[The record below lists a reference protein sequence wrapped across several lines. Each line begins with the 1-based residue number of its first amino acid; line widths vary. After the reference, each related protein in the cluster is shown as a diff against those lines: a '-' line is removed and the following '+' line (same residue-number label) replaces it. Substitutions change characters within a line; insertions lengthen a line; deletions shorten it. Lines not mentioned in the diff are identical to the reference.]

1 MEKNSIKSYV
11 YLLITALIW
20 GFAFAAQRFVV
31 RFVEPFTFNGIRF
44 VLGAISLIP
53 VMILYKSDSAKQY
66 SLKRAAFG
74 GIIAGMFL
82 FLASSFQQIGL
93 EGTTAGKAAFITGL
107 YIVIVPLFGIFL
119 KQHIDINLWIGALT
133 AIIGLYLLCVTGGF
147 TVKYS
152 DMLQLISSFLFASQ
166 ILIIGYFANKVDC
179 IKLAFFQFVTCA
191 LLSLIVAVFTE
202 NMYIPNIKNALI
214 PIIYAGIFSVGVAYT
229 FQILGQKYAEPTHS
243 AIIMSL
249 ESVFAAVGGFLILG
263 EKLELR
269 ALIGCMVMFL
279 GIIISQV
286 RPIKTNKK
294 SRKCQN

>member
-1 MEKNSIKSYV
+1 MEKKNIKSYV
-11 YLLITALIW
+11 YLVITAIIW
-20 GFAFAAQRFVV
+20 GFAFAAQRFAV

-44 VLGAISLIP
+44 VLGTLSLIP
-53 VMILYKSDSAKQY
+53 VMVLYKSDSAKQY
-66 SLKRAAFG
+66 SLKSAAFG
-74 GIIAGMFL
+74 GIIAGIFL

-93 EGTTAGKAAFITGL
+93 AGTTAGKAAFITGL
-107 YIVIVPLFGIFL
+107 YIVIVPLFGVFL
-119 KQHIDINLWIGALT
+119 KQHIDINLWIGAFT
-133 AIIGLYLLCVTGGF
+133 AIVGLYLLCVTGGF
-147 TVKYS
+147 NVNYS
-152 DMLQLISSFLFASQ
+152 DMMQLICSFLFAFQ

-191 LLSLIVAVFTE
+191 LLSLIVAVLTE
-202 NMYIPNIKNALI
+202 SMHIANIKNALI

-249 ESVFAAVGGFLILG
+249 ESVFAALGGFIILG

-269 ALIGCMVMFL
+269 ALIGCIVMFL

-294 SRKCQN
+294 LT